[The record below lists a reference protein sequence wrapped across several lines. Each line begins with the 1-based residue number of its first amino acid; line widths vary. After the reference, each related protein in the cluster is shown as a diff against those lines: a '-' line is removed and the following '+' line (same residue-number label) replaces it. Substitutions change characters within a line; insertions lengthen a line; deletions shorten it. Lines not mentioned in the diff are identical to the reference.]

1 MSNAKGTKDPWILQ
15 FFRLFP
21 IAHVAEF
28 ELKTKQ
34 QKQSKNWKPNAGPP
48 EFRDNKSTVHI
59 FVKTF
64 ESCPRGAQICKLKVG
79 SDLLQVQ
86 D

>member
-1 MSNAKGTKDPWILQ
+1 M
-15 FFRLFP
+15 
-21 IAHVAEF
+21 AHVAEF
-28 ELKTKQ
+28 ELKKNQQKQ
-34 QKQSKNWKPNAGPP
+34 QKQSKNWKPKAGPP

-59 FVKTF
+59 FFKAF
-64 ESCPRGAQICKLKVG
+64 ESCPHGAQICKLKVG